1 MIYSYYKSNYALV
14 LFGLPLVISLLWL
27 GQILEGVNAESIQD
41 SSTIFS
47 LLKGCFKYGFVDQLV
62 ALVIILVSAV
72 LLNSTIN
79 REEFFE
85 KHTFLPAYTYVV
97 VMSVFSDYQLLHPI
111 ILSNFFMVLAI
122 RRLFHI
128 KRATDARRMMFDA
141 GFFLGIAAIFYEYYI
156 GFYLLAWSTLAVL
169 RPFVWREHVLG
180 LIGLTVPFLF
190 LLFYHFI
197 VDEPSTFLTPLFP
210 KDQYKFSFIST
221 TWIKIGI
228 SVFVVLFM
236 AILGAQAFLKRQKRS
251 SLRFKR
257 ISNIILFMGLIILLL
272 SGVYMLLKYKIP
284 AVFLGA
290 ILASFLSSF
299 YFFYAKNQKIAGSVF
314 YLINILIVL
323 NIYYPL
329 IANIF

>member
-1 MIYSYYKSNYALV
+1 VIYSYYKSNYALV

-62 ALVIILVSAV
+62 AMVIILVSAV

-257 ISNIILFMGLIILLL
+257 IILLL